1 MLSIEAYGIDPHF
14 LPSEALW
21 QATESLLPEEPPKP
35 KGGRPREEDRKMFNA
50 IFSVL
55 RTGIQWKALPRSLG
69 AGSTVHA
76 RVQEWER
83 VGVFETLWTANLLEY
98 EGCEGLGWEW
108 QSLEG
113 AMTKAPLG
121 GEATGPNPT
130 DRGKSGTKRHLMTEA
145 SGLPVGLVIT
155 GANRHDKTQVEAVL
169 EAMPLPPPLPTLE
182 DPQHFCGEKGYDYP
196 EIRCLLGASG
206 DTLHIKHRG
215 EEAWELE
222 HIPGAKARRWVVE
235 RTHSWLNR
243 FRRILVRWEK
253 KLGNYAAFL
262 YLAFAE
268 ICMRAAKEV
277 GGWRMPQEVFG

>member
-1 MLSIEAYGIDPHF
+1 MQSVEDYGVASNF
-14 LPSEALW
+14 LPSEELW
-21 QATESLLPEEPPKP
+21 QAAEPLLPEEPAKP
-35 KGGRPREEDRKMFNA
+35 RGGRPREDSRKMFNA
-50 IFSVL
+50 TFYIL

-69 AGSTVHA
+69 ASSTVHD
-76 RVQEWER
+76 RFQEWER
-83 VGVFETLWTANLLEY
+83 AGVFEKLWTANLLEY
-98 EGCEGLGWEW
+98 EGCQGLGWEW

-113 AMTKAPLG
+113 AMPKAPLG

-130 DRGKSGTKRHLMTEA
+130 DRGNSGTKRPLMTEA

-222 HIPGAKARRWVVE
+222 HIPGAKARRWGGE
-235 RTHSWLNR
+235 RTQRWLNR
-243 FRRILVRWEK
+243 FRRILGRWDK
-253 KLGNYAAFL
+253 KLEN
-262 YLAFAE
+262 
-268 ICMRAAKEV
+268 
-277 GGWRMPQEVFG
+277 